1 MSLAVSLLSSSLVS
15 GSSGLVSSGLVS
27 SGLASSSDSFGFSS
41 MSSKVGLAFSTTGT
55 SPSSK
60 TNEALKVEAALS
72 IVANTS
78 SALS

>member
-15 GSSGLVSSGLVS
+15 GSSGLVS